1 MALAETDLV
10 RLLDVEPE
18 LASRL
23 REDDRAEARQ
33 RLVARAATLAEGAD
47 ATAFG
52 DARGHPFGL
61 VVVDGVLVREVRLGG
76 RSSVQLLGGGDVVI
90 PGALASE
97 LPATTR
103 WLAATTTTIA
113 ILDDR
118 IQAPLALWPGLT
130 IGLLQRVAQQQARL
144 SVHAA
149 ALQLPRV
156 EDRLEAVFWDL
167 ADRWG
172 RVTPSGIH
180 LPLKLTHDLLA
191 RLAGG
196 ARPTISLALTA
207 LAGRG
212 VVARRRDGSWLIVAR
227 APSASLAAAGSGPQ
241 APPPVVVAT
250 VSDAPAPPRG
260 DWLPGARSELLA
272 NAQRI
277 RLEHAAAAQR
287 LATGRERFAATRERS
302 RVLREQAAV
311 ARRAGRVPHHA

>member
-52 DARGHPFGL
+52 NARGHPFGL

-76 RSSVQLLGGGDVVI
+76 RSSVQLLGSGDVVI

-103 WLAATTTTIA
+103 WLAATTAKIA

-130 IGLLQRVAQQQARL
+130 IGLLQRVAQQHARL
-144 SVHAA
+144 GVHAA

-156 EDRLEAVFWDL
+156 EDRLEAIFWDL

-180 LPLKLTHDLLA
+180 LPLKLTHGLLA

-207 LAGRG
+207 LAERG
-212 VVARRRDGSWLIVAR
+212 VVTRRGDGSWLIVAR
-227 APSASLAAAGSGPQ
+227 APSASLAAESGPP
-241 APPPVVVAT
+241 APPVVVAT
-250 VSDAPAPPRG
+250 VSDAPAPPPG

-272 NAQRI
+272 SAKRI
-277 RLEHAAAAQR
+277 RLEHAAAAER
-287 LATGRERFAATRERS
+287 LTAERERFAATRERS
-302 RVLREQAAV
+302 RVLREQAAA
-311 ARRAGRVPHHA
+311 ARRAGRAPHHA